1 MSRLVRHHR
10 LRRVSTRPFSGSRP
24 PDAVS
29 VLLPRLLPDAQNT
42 GRAAGPPAMPQDRAW
57 GAFDNPYDRRA
68 YEQICNE
75 FGVSPHTN
83 WRVKAPNNGL
93 GRVYFY
99 ATRSGYVP
107 VGGGVGPSGHY
118 NSAKMSFTKPTTNDS
133 LHVDFITQ
141 DDPDADHAWTT
152 FVLDKSEGFTQPGVE
167 RINDSIRTYV
177 WAILGAQ
184 AQARTSILG
193 TGTACDAQKQFLP
206 NVEDA
211 ISSPVDIP
219 SAIARYQD
227 VQRYARSKVDF
238 AFGIGLYMAPS
249 DMELRIRIG
258 TIQDYN
264 NEIVIAG
271 LGQKLGINADINA
284 APSPPVVAVHDME
297 GPAARPVR
305 PAAGLRTK
313 PAGTTTPVPQKKPCP
328 PEAAVSER
336 QELRAHQRPRLSE
349 PAPGSRLPTQAL

>member
-1 MSRLVRHHR
+1 MEFQPDAILAESNEFRRLVRHHG
-10 LRRVSTRPFSGSRP
+10 LRRVSARPFSGSRP

-42 GRAAGPPAMPQDRAW
+42 GRAAAPPPPPPPPQDRAW

-68 YEQICNE
+68 YERICNE

-99 ATRSGYVP
+99 GYVP

-141 DDPDADHAWTT
+141 DDPDADYAWTT

-193 TGTACDAQKQFLP
+193 TGTAFDAQK
-206 NVEDA
+206 
-211 ISSPVDIP
+211 
-219 SAIARYQD
+219 
-227 VQRYARSKVDF
+227 
-238 AFGIGLYMAPS
+238 
-249 DMELRIRIG
+249 
-258 TIQDYN
+258 
-264 NEIVIAG
+264 
-271 LGQKLGINADINA
+271 
-284 APSPPVVAVHDME
+284 
-297 GPAARPVR
+297 
-305 PAAGLRTK
+305 
-313 PAGTTTPVPQKKPCP
+313 
-328 PEAAVSER
+328 
-336 QELRAHQRPRLSE
+336 
-349 PAPGSRLPTQAL
+349 

>member
-1 MSRLVRHHR
+1 MS
-10 LRRVSTRPFSGSRP
+10 
-24 PDAVS
+24 
-29 VLLPRLLPDAQNT
+29 
-42 GRAAGPPAMPQDRAW
+42 
-57 GAFDNPYDRRA
+57 
-68 YEQICNE
+68 
-75 FGVSPHTN
+75 
-83 WRVKAPNNGL
+83 
-93 GRVYFY
+93 
-99 ATRSGYVP
+99 

-141 DDPDADHAWTT
+141 DDPDADYAWTT

-184 AQARTSILG
+184 TQAHTSIFG
-193 TGTACDAQKQFLP
+193 TGTAFDAQKQFLA

-227 VQRYARSKVDF
+227 VLRYARSKVDF

-249 DMELRIRIG
+249 DMELRIG

-313 PAGTTTPVPQKKPCP
+313 PAGTTPPVTWTKPQVPTPEEKAEGQAHYDGLTALGVGVVALGLGWLARLHGSGRRIENASEGVTIQITKKA
-328 PEAAVSER
+328 EAA
-336 QELRAHQRPRLSE
+336 
-349 PAPGSRLPTQAL
+349 GALNIYLLCPYGRTAQHRR